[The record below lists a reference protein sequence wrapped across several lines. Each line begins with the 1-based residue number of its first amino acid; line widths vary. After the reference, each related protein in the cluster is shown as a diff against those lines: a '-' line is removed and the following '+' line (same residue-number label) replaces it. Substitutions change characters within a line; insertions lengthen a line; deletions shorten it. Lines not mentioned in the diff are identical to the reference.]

1 MEKLIEISFV
11 GPLHNKVM
19 QQLTTLPSFPSV
31 TKSETY
37 NEARLIILDYYA
49 VNGLETPQ
57 MLDFST
63 FENKVDQVIVNQND
77 LAPLLEQLKNEH
89 SITVAQFDKLLQINS
104 LFIIQTGINKL
115 TNDLFGIE
123 SALYAEPGMTFNEKA
138 LVFGTSVIGRN
149 SAYYWFSSA
158 NNPNDPWNDN
168 VVQAIPWW
176 KRALR
181 DLIGFAVG
189 FTVGSIIS
197 GGNPIIGGAAGTL
210 TGTAA
215 SANETP

>member
-1 MEKLIEISFV
+1 MEKLSETSFA

-19 QQLTTLPSFPSV
+19 QRLTTLPSFPRV

-37 NEARLIILDYYA
+37 NEARIIILDYYA
-49 VNGLETPQ
+49 TNGLGTPQ
-57 MLDFST
+57 MIDFST
-63 FENKVDQVIVNQND
+63 FESKVDQVLANQND
-77 LAPLLEQLKNEH
+77 FVPLLEQLKNEH

-104 LFIIQTGINKL
+104 LFVNQTGINKL

-123 SALYAEPGMTFNEKA
+123 NALYDETAMTFNEKA

-149 SAYYWFSSA
+149 SAYYWFSAA
-158 NNPNDPWNDN
+158 NDPNDPWNDD

-181 DLIGFAVG
+181 DLLG
-189 FTVGSIIS
+189 FTIGYVVGSIIS
-197 GGNPIIGGAAGTL
+197 GGIPIVGVAAGAATA
-210 TGTAA
+210 TGA